1 MEICT
6 GARALIRVQ
15 LCPQL
20 VCDLTEVQGRW
31 SVGDRSRDCNPGS
44 PLQPWM
50 GSFRKHCSFS
60 LSSLEAWTS
69 LIRMLMEEGAE
80 EVREL
85 QSRRNTGDWGA
96 SG

>member
-1 MEICT
+1 MT
-6 GARALIRVQ
+6 GAETATQAPRSSHGWALS
-15 LCPQL
+15 
-20 VCDLTEVQGRW
+20 GR
-31 SVGDRSRDCNPGS
+31 
-44 PLQPWM
+44 LLL
-50 GSFRKHCSFS
+50 S

-69 LIRMLMEEGAE
+69 LIRMLTEEGAE

>member
-1 MEICT
+1 MT
-6 GARALIRVQ
+6 GAETATQ
-15 LCPQL
+15 APHSSHGWAFS
-20 VCDLTEVQGRW
+20 GR
-31 SVGDRSRDCNPGS
+31 
-44 PLQPWM
+44 LL
-50 GSFRKHCSFS
+50 S

-69 LIRMLMEEGAE
+69 LSRMLTEEGAE